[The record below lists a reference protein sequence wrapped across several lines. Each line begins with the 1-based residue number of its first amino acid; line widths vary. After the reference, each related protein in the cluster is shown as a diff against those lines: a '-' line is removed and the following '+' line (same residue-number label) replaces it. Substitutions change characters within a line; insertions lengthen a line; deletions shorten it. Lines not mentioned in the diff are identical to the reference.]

1 MLSLLAVALVYGG
14 LLGMLAG
21 VVSVVRPLRFLG
33 IQTPLSG
40 VAVFSAFAVL
50 LIAGVFLPAPEQR
63 AFPPQSDLDRAMP
76 VWQFGEFHAT
86 RVRATPERIDAALRQ
101 VTADDIM
108 FFRTLTW
115 IRSPQRSRSDGGTI
129 LHPPSTPTPLLDV
142 VLRSG
147 FMMISDRPANEM
159 VLTTRIAR
167 GVTATINFHIAPNGD
182 GSSQLTTET
191 RVLAIDPPATRAFAA
206 YWRLIYP
213 GSSLIRIMWLRAIR
227 LRAEA

>member
-1 MLSLLAVALVYGG
+1 MVNLLAVALVYGG
-14 LLGMLAG
+14 LLGMLVGA
-21 VVSVVRPLRFLG
+21 VSVVRPLRLLG
-33 IQTPLSG
+33 IHTPLSG
-40 VAVFSAFAVL
+40 VAVCSAFAAL
-50 LIAGVFLPAPEQR
+50 LIAGVFLPPPEQV
-63 AFPPQSDLDRAMP
+63 ASPPRSDLDRAMP
-76 VWQFGEFHAT
+76 VWQFGERHTT
-86 RVRATPERIDAALRQ
+86 RVRASPERIDAALRL
-101 VTADDIM
+101 VTADDIT

-115 IRSPQRSRSDGGTI
+115 IRSPHLRQRDGGSI
-129 LHPPSTPTPLLDV
+129 LRPPSTPTPLLDV

-167 GVTATINFHIAPNGD
+167 GVSATINFQIAANGD

-191 RVLAIDPPATRAFAA
+191 RVFAIDPPATRAFAA